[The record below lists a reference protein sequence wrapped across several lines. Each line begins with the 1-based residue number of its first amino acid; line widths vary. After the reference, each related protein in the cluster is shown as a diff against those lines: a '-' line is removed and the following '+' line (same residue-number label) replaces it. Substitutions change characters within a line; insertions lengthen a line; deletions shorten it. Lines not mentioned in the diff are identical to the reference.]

1 LRIAIL
7 CFDRDREILREVEDH
22 LRKRYEVKT
31 VVYDSGIWPLLLNF
45 DCIVAY
51 MPSGIVIRGL
61 CKHLR
66 NKWVDPAVVVLDK
79 PLMHSVPILGG
90 HHGGNEVA
98 MYLEE
103 MGIKAIILTAMEF
116 SDGVAVGV
124 GFRKGSLARDIKHA
138 IENALREV
146 GLKVEDIRVISTI
159 EEKRGGEVVKVADMW
174 KKPLIFVGRQDIN
187 EMDIRE
193 TKARLIGVKSVS
205 EACAI
210 YASINGELILS
221 KKVYGG
227 VTVAIAR

>member
-1 LRIAIL
+1 MKIALL
-7 CFDRDREILREVEDH
+7 CFDRDREILREVEMH
-22 LRKRYEVKT
+22 LRKRYDVEVLT
-31 VVYDSGIWPLLLNF
+31 YDSGIWTLLLNF
-45 DCIVAY
+45 DCVVAY
-51 MPSGIVIRGL
+51 MPVGIVIRGL

-66 NKWVDPAVVVLDK
+66 NKWIDPAIVVLDK
-79 PLMHSVPILGG
+79 PLMHSVPVLGG

-116 SDGVAVGV
+116 SNGVAVGV
-124 GFRKGSLARDIKHA
+124 GFRKGLLAKDIAHA
-138 IENALREV
+138 IESALNEV

-174 KKPLIFVGRQDIN
+174 KKPLIFISREDIN
-187 EMDIRE
+187 EMNIRE
-193 TKARLIGVKSVS
+193 TKAKLIGVKNVS

-210 YASINGELILS
+210 YVSINGDLILP